1 MKRIAWTAAA
11 LAAGVGAA
19 LLLGV
24 ARGQQTL
31 QQGFEGPDPLWTAG
45 TADAAYKE
53 TAHRITDEFARGGR
67 RSEYIELNAEAGNY
81 IYYTYDIGKATLDD
95 VLNVS
100 LYLKANRPGVQL
112 LCRVVLPQEHDP
124 QNLDQPLTTLI
135 KADEYQITGRWQQLT
150 LKQPMKRLR
159 EQLQLM
165 RAGQKRDVIGAGAYI
180 DRLVLNVWS
189 GKGDTQVW
197 IDDLEVSPVDEVKRP
212 ADPIAA
218 APTPGKPVAAR
229 RADMVELNGKQLLVD
244 GKPFFPRI
252 IRHTG
257 TPPKTLYDA
266 GFNVLALDETTP
278 PGVLE
283 EAVALGFKV
292 MPSVSP
298 PPAPDDFNG
307 RPDGLLTVNQNFGKR
322 MSRFLDE
329 GSLLSWDMGGS
340 LSYDQFKAVSRS
352 AQAFHA
358 ADPMRP
364 IAVDVSDGCQAY
376 SRGIEPV
383 MLGVHR
389 FPLLTGMELTSY
401 RDFLTQRRQLAQP
414 GAFCWTWIQ
423 TQVPDWF
430 LATAYDRDQSGAYTE
445 PLGPQAEQVRLMA
458 YAAIGCGYR
467 GLGFWSDRF
476 LADSHTGR
484 DRLLALALLNQEIEM
499 LEPILTDVQVS
510 EPVWIDTSRPEVK
523 AAVIRTKTA
532 CLVLPMW
539 IGNGAQ
545 YVPGQD
551 AISELGVTVPMIPPS
566 WGGWQVSPA
575 EVRSLKLERVIGGT
589 RVSLHDFSL
598 TAAVVFTGD
607 LGGMVVQFQ
616 KQQRQMAPTAAQ
628 WAHDQAVEELAKV
641 EKINAELEQAG
652 RRLPDGADLLR
663 KAREA
668 VEKSARLRQDG
679 EHEQAFEEAQ
689 AALRS
694 LRILMR
700 AQWEQAVKPL
710 DGVMTASPYAVS
722 FYTLPKHWRFME
734 EIKDLQLGA
743 NVLPDGDFETAAD
756 KEMKGWFKQEPPSLD
771 DVTAAARRVTDQPH
785 EGRQCLMLQL
795 SPKDKLLPPL
805 ALERSFVAVLSP
817 AVHLPPGTPI
827 AVSAW
832 VRVPEAITGSTD
844 GALFYDSVGGEPL
857 AVRITGP
864 MKWKKITLYRKVPVE
879 GVVNVTLALTGLG
892 TVYFDD
898 VRIEP
903 LVGGGAVSVS
913 KPAAPGS

>member
-19 LLLGV
+19 LLLGA
-24 ARGQQTL
+24 ARGEQTL
-31 QQGFEGPDPLWTAG
+31 QQGFEGPDPLWTIGA
-45 TADAAYKE
+45 ADAAYKE

-95 VLNVS
+95 ALDVS
-100 LYLKANRPGVQL
+100 LYVKANRPGIQL

-212 ADPIAA
+212 ADPIAT
-218 APTPGKPVAAR
+218 APTPGKPVANR
-229 RADMVELNGKQLLVD
+229 RPGVVQLDGKQLTVD
-244 GKPFFPRI
+244 GKPFFPLI

-266 GFNVLALDETTP
+266 GFNVIAVSETTP
-278 PGVLE
+278 TGVLE

-298 PPAPDDFNG
+298 PPAPDDSNG
-307 RPDGLLTVNQNFGKR
+307 RTDGLLTANQNFGKR

-340 LSYDQFKAVSRS
+340 LSFDQFKAVSRS

-389 FPLLTGMELTSY
+389 WPLLTGMELTSY

-423 TQVPDWF
+423 THVPDWF
-430 LATAYDRDQSGAYTE
+430 LATAYDRDASGAYTE
-445 PLGPQAEQVRLMA
+445 PLGPQAEQIRLMA
-458 YAAIGCGYR
+458 YTAIGSGYR

-476 LADSHTGR
+476 LADTHTGR

-499 LEPILTDVQVS
+499 LEPILLAEGRD
-510 EPVWIDTSRPEVK
+510 PVWIDTSRPEVK

-551 AISELGVTVPMIPPS
+551 AVAELGVSAPMIPPS
-566 WGGWQVSPA
+566 WGAWEVSPA
-575 EVRSLKLERVIGGT
+575 EVRSLKPERVTGAT

-628 WAHDQAVEELAKV
+628 WRTTRPRKSWPRWRRSTRSWSRPAAACRTGPTCCRRPATPWSKS
-641 EKINAELEQAG
+641 AEL
-652 RRLPDGADLLR
+652 
-663 KAREA
+663 
-668 VEKSARLRQDG
+668 RQNG
-679 EHEQAFEEAQ
+679 LHEQAYE
-689 AALRS
+689 
-694 LRILMR
+694 
-700 AQWEQAVKPL
+700 
-710 DGVMTASPYAVS
+710 
-722 FYTLPKHWRFME
+722 
-734 EIKDLQLGA
+734 
-743 NVLPDGDFETAAD
+743 
-756 KEMKGWFKQEPPSLD
+756 
-771 DVTAAARRVTDQPH
+771 
-785 EGRQCLMLQL
+785 
-795 SPKDKLLPPL
+795 
-805 ALERSFVAVLSP
+805 ERSRP
-817 AVHLPPGTPI
+817 C
-827 AVSAW
+827 
-832 VRVPEAITGSTD
+832 VPSES
-844 GALFYDSVGGEPL
+844 
-857 AVRITGP
+857 
-864 MKWKKITLYRKVPVE
+864 
-879 GVVNVTLALTGLG
+879 
-892 TVYFDD
+892 
-898 VRIEP
+898 
-903 LVGGGAVSVS
+903 
-913 KPAAPGS
+913 